1 MRSAFIEELTRLA
14 RADRNIVLVVGD
26 LGFGVVQKFAAEFPM
41 QFVNAGVAEQNM
53 TGLAAG
59 MALGGRTV
67 LTYSIAN
74 FPVIRCLE
82 QIRND
87 VCYHDA
93 NVKIVA
99 VGGGMA
105 YGSLGMTH
113 HATEDLAIMRAMPNM
128 VVLAPNDP
136 VEARLATRAAVEHRG
151 PVYLRLGKQGEKTVH
166 NAEPA
171 FAIGKSIRMRD
182 GDDATLLVT
191 GGLLLNAM
199 HAAEQLV
206 TRGINAGVVSVPSIK
221 PLDVEAVLDARGAIF
236 TVEEHSVIGGL
247 GGAVAEVLMERGR
260 PRPQSPAV
268 PSGDT
273 SVVGRGRPIT
283 AGGTPALLFK
293 RIGLPGEQ
301 FSSKIGDQ
309 EYLRREF
316 GLDADGIA
324 RTVERVLTRQ

>member
-26 LGFGVVQKFAAEFPM
+26 LGFGVVGKFAEELPA

-53 TGLAAG
+53 TGIAAG
-59 MALGGRTV
+59 MALSGRTV

-74 FPVIRCLE
+74 FPVVRCLE

-113 HATEDLAIMRAMPNM
+113 HATEDLAIMRAMPNI

-151 PVYLRLGKQGEKTVH
+151 PVYLRLGKQGEKRVH
-166 NAEPA
+166 ASDPD
-171 FAIGKSIRMRD
+171 FRIGKSIRMRD

-191 GGLLLNAM
+191 GGLLQNAM
-199 HAAEQLV
+199 EAAEQLAP
-206 TRGINAGVVSVPSIK
+206 RGIHAAVVSVPCLK
-221 PLDVEAVLDARGAIF
+221 PFDAEALDGTTAVF
-236 TVEEHSVIGGL
+236 TIEEHSIIGGL
-247 GGAVAEVLMERGR
+247 GGVVAETLME
-260 PRPQSPAV
+260 
-268 PSGDT
+268 
-273 SVVGRGRPIT
+273 
-283 AGGTPALLFK
+283 AGGARVFK

-301 FSSKIGDQ
+301 FSSKVGDQ
-309 EYLRREF
+309 DYLRREF
-316 GLDADGIA
+316 GLDPAGIA
-324 RTVERVLTRQ
+324 STVERVLSRK

>member
-1 MRSAFIEELTRLA
+1 MRSAFIEELARLA
-14 RADRNIVLVVGD
+14 RLDRNIVLVVGD
-26 LGFGVVQKFAAEFPM
+26 LGFGVVGKFAEELPA

-59 MALGGRTV
+59 MALSGRTV

-136 VEARLATRAAVEHRG
+136 VEAKLATRAAIEHRG
-151 PVYLRLGKQGEKTVH
+151 PVYLRLGKQGEKRVH
-166 NAEPA
+166 AADPD
-171 FAIGKSIRMRD
+171 FRIGKSIRMRE
-182 GDDATLLVT
+182 GGDATLLVT
-191 GGLLLNAM
+191 GGLLQNALE
-199 HAAEQLV
+199 AAELLAGK
-206 TRGINAGVVSVPSIK
+206 GIQAAVVSMPCLK
-221 PLDVEAVLDARGAIF
+221 PFDAQSLDGSTALF
-236 TVEEHSVIGGL
+236 TIEEHSIIGGL
-247 GGAVAEVLMERGR
+247 GGVVAETLMEAGTR
-260 PRPQSPAV
+260 P
-268 PSGDT
+268 T
-273 SVVGRGRPIT
+273 
-283 AGGTPALLFK
+283 LFK

-301 FSSKIGDQ
+301 FSSKVGDQ
-309 EYLRREF
+309 DYLRREF

-324 RTVERVLTRQ
+324 LTIERVLSRR

>member
-14 RADRNIVLVVGD
+14 RLDRNIVLVVGD
-26 LGFGVVQKFAAEFPM
+26 LGFGVVGKFAEELPA

-59 MALGGRTV
+59 MAMSGRTV

-87 VCYHDA
+87 VCYHEA

-136 VEARLATRAAVEHRG
+136 VEAKLATRAAVEHRG
-151 PVYLRLGKQGEKTVH
+151 PVYLRLGKQGEKRVH
-166 NAEPA
+166 ATDPE
-171 FAIGKSIRMRD
+171 FQIGKSMRMREG
-182 GDDATLLVT
+182 GDAMLIVT
-191 GGLLLNAM
+191 GGLLQNAM
-199 HAAEQLV
+199 EAAELLAS
-206 TRGINAGVVSVPSIK
+206 RGIQAAVISAPSIK
-221 PLDVEAVLDARGAIF
+221 PFDAQSLNGSTALF
-236 TVEEHSVIGGL
+236 TIEEHSVIGGL
-247 GGAVAEVLMERGR
+247 GGVVAETLLEREQR
-260 PRPQSPAV
+260 PK
-268 PSGDT
+268 
-273 SVVGRGRPIT
+273 
-283 AGGTPALLFK
+283 LFK

-301 FSSKIGDQ
+301 FSSKVGDQ
-309 EYLRREF
+309 DYLRREF
-316 GLDADGIA
+316 GLDPDGIA
-324 RTVERVLTRQ
+324 LTVERVLSGK

>member
-14 RADRNIVLVVGD
+14 REDRNIVLVVGD
-26 LGFGVVQKFAAEFPM
+26 LGFGVVQKFADEFPM

-59 MALGGRTV
+59 MALNGRTV

-136 VEARLATRAAVEHRG
+136 VEARLATRAAIEHRG

-166 NAEPA
+166 ASDPE
-171 FAIGKSIRMRD
+171 FAIGKAIRMRD
-182 GDDATLLVT
+182 GGDATLLAT

-199 HAAEQLV
+199 NAAEILDAKGIHAAV
-206 TRGINAGVVSVPSIK
+206 ISVPCVK
-221 PLDVEAVLDARGAIF
+221 PLDPSITQSLNLF
-236 TVEEHSVIGGL
+236 TIEEHSIIGGL
-247 GGAVAEVLMERGR
+247 GGAVAELLAEAGA
-260 PRPQSPAV
+260 PRV
-268 PSGDT
+268 
-273 SVVGRGRPIT
+273 
-283 AGGTPALLFK
+283 FK
-293 RIGLPGEQ
+293 RIALPDQ
-301 FSSKIGDQ
+301 FSSKTGDQ

-316 GLDADGIA
+316 GLDAAGIA
-324 RTVERVLTRQ
+324 RTVERALSSR